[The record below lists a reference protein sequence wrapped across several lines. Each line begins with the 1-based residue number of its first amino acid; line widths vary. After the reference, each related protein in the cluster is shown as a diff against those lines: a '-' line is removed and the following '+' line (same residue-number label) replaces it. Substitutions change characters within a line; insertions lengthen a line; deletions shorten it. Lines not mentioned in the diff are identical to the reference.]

1 MENRIMNIDSN
12 NIRNFSIIAHI
23 DHGKS
28 TLADRIMEFTNTV
41 DDRTSKPQLLDNMT
55 VEKEH
60 GVTVKSQTVTNYY
73 LAKDNQQYVLNLID
87 TPGHVDFS
95 YEVTKSLSATEGV
108 ILLVD
113 ATQGVQAQTIANYN
127 LAKAQHIKIMP
138 VINKIDSPN
147 AEIANVKQQILD
159 LDSQFKPADILEISS
174 KNGTGVTELL
184 EAIVVNIPAPTLADQ
199 AQELKALV
207 FDMTYDSYQGVI
219 AHIRLVAGEIKAN
232 QKLILMNACKKFDAK
247 SIGIF
252 NPNMVGQDTLHAG
265 EVGYV
270 VTGIKEVNQIRVGD
284 TITTAVAGT
293 ADPLPGYE
301 EATSVVYAGI
311 FPKDDFLEMKSA
323 LFKIAL
329 NDSSLKIENDYSDA
343 LGQGFRVGFLGN
355 FHLQIIKERL
365 LVEYGMEVITTS
377 PNVTYKVHL
386 KNDKDVS
393 VNNPV
398 NFPNYSDIDYV
409 EEPIVTMTITTLP
422 ESVNQVI
429 NLSEKYRGVLID
441 LNNLSN
447 LVQLTYN
454 MPLSEIAYHF
464 FNALKSETHGY
475 ATLAMGEITYQPAD
489 IVKITFDI
497 NYSNVPQLTF
507 ITNRTNAA
515 DQSQEIVHK
524 LKYTVP
530 RQLYPMP
537 AQAIVEGKV
546 IARVDIPPIRK
557 NAAVSGEKKSISKQQ
572 ALLRRQSLN
581 KRKTK
586 QLDFELPQSVFDI
599 FLDI

>member
-1 MENRIMNIDSN
+1 MNIDSN

-41 DDRTSKPQLLDNMT
+41 DDRTAKPQLLDNMT

-60 GVTVKSQTVTNYY
+60 GVTVKAQTVTNYY

-95 YEVTKSLSATEGV
+95 YEVSKSLSATEGV

-147 AEIANVKQQILD
+147 AEVATVKQQILD
-159 LDSQFKPADILEISS
+159 LDSEFKSADILETSA
-174 KNGTGVTELL
+174 KNGTGVPELL
-184 EAIVVNIPAPTLADQ
+184 EAIVANIPAPQVADQ
-199 AQELKALV
+199 APELKALV

-219 AHIRLVAGEIKAN
+219 VHIRLVAGEIKAN
-232 QKLILMNACKKFDAK
+232 QKLVLMNAGKTFDAK
-247 SIGIF
+247 AIGIF
-252 NPNMVGQDTLHAG
+252 NPNMVEQDTLYAG

-293 ADPLPGYE
+293 AEPVPGYE
-301 EATSVVYAGI
+301 EATPVVYAGI
-311 FPKDDFLEMKSA
+311 FPKDDFLAMKSA

-329 NDSSLKIENDYSDA
+329 NDSSLKIEDDYSDA

-365 LVEYGMEVITTS
+365 LVEYGVEVITTS

-386 KNDKDVS
+386 KNDKVVS

-409 EEPIVTMTITTLP
+409 EEPIVMVTITTLP

-441 LNNLSN
+441 LNNLSNLSN

-475 ATLAMGEITYQPAD
+475 ATLSMGEITYQPAD
-489 IVKITFDI
+489 VVKMTFDI

-507 ITNRTNAA
+507 ITNRVNAA
-515 DQSQEIVHK
+515 DQSQELVHK
-524 LKYTVP
+524 LKYAVP

-581 KRKTK
+581 KRKAK
-586 QLDFELPQSVFDI
+586 QLEFELPQSVFDI

>member
-1 MENRIMNIDSN
+1 MDSN

-41 DDRTSKPQLLDNMT
+41 DDRTAKPQLLDNMT

-60 GVTVKSQTVTNYY
+60 GVTVKAQTVTNYY

-95 YEVTKSLSATEGV
+95 YEVSKSLSATEGV

-147 AEIANVKQQILD
+147 AEVATVKQQILD
-159 LDSQFKPADILEISS
+159 LDSKFKPADILEISA
-174 KNGTGVTELL
+174 KNGTGVPELL
-184 EAIVVNIPAPTLADQ
+184 EAIVANIPAPQVADQ
-199 AQELKALV
+199 VPELKALV

-219 AHIRLVAGEIKAN
+219 VHIRLVAGEIKAN
-232 QKLILMNACKKFDAK
+232 QKLVLMNAGKTFDAK
-247 SIGIF
+247 AIGIF
-252 NPNMVGQDTLHAG
+252 NPNMVEQDTLYAG

-293 ADPLPGYE
+293 AEPLPGYE
-301 EATSVVYAGI
+301 EATPVVYAGI
-311 FPKDDFLEMKSA
+311 FPKDDFLAMKSA

-329 NDSSLKIENDYSDA
+329 NDSSLKIEDDYSDA

-365 LVEYGMEVITTS
+365 LVEYGVEVITTS

-386 KNDKDVS
+386 KNDKVVA

-398 NFPNYSDIDYV
+398 KFPNYADIDYV
-409 EEPIVTMTITTLP
+409 EEPIVTVTITTLP

-475 ATLAMGEITYQPAD
+475 ATLSMGEITYQPAD
-489 IVKITFDI
+489 VVKMTFDI

-507 ITNRTNAA
+507 ITNRVNAA
-515 DQSQEIVHK
+515 DQSQELVHK
-524 LKYTVP
+524 LKYAVP

-581 KRKTK
+581 KRKAK
-586 QLDFELPQSVFDI
+586 QLEFELPQSVFDI

>member
-1 MENRIMNIDSN
+1 MDSN
-12 NIRNFSIIAHI
+12 KIRNFSIIAHI

-41 DDRTSKPQLLDNMT
+41 DDRTAKPQLLDNMT

-60 GVTVKSQTVTNYY
+60 GVTVKAQTVTNYY

-95 YEVTKSLSATEGV
+95 YEVSKSLSATEGV

-147 AEIANVKQQILD
+147 AEVATVKQQILD
-159 LDSQFKPADILEISS
+159 LDSQFKPTDILEISA
-174 KNGTGVTELL
+174 KNGTGVPELL
-184 EAIVVNIPAPTLADQ
+184 EAIVANIPAPQVADQ
-199 AQELKALV
+199 APELKALV

-232 QKLILMNACKKFDAK
+232 QKLVLMNAGKTFDAK
-247 SIGIF
+247 AIGIF
-252 NPNMVGQDTLHAG
+252 NPNMVEQDTLYAG

-293 ADPLPGYE
+293 AEPLPGYE
-301 EATSVVYAGI
+301 EATPVVYAGI
-311 FPKDDFLEMKSA
+311 FPKDDFLAMKSA

-329 NDSSLKIENDYSDA
+329 NDSSLKIEDDYSDA

-365 LVEYGMEVITTS
+365 LVEYGVEVVTTS

-386 KNDKDVS
+386 KNDKVVA

-398 NFPNYSDIDYV
+398 NFPNYADIDYV
-409 EEPIVTMTITTLP
+409 EEPIVMVTITTLP

-447 LVQLTYN
+447 LVQLAYN

-475 ATLAMGEITYQPAD
+475 ATLSMGEITYQPAD
-489 IVKITFDI
+489 VVKMTFDI
-497 NYSNVPQLTF
+497 NYSDVPQLTF
-507 ITNRTNAA
+507 ITNRVNAA
-515 DQSQEIVHK
+515 DQSQELVHK
-524 LKYTVP
+524 LKYAVP

-581 KRKTK
+581 KRKAK
-586 QLDFELPQSVFDI
+586 QLEFELPQSVFDI

>member
-1 MENRIMNIDSN
+1 MNIDSN

-41 DDRTSKPQLLDNMT
+41 DDRTAKPQLLDNMT

-60 GVTVKSQTVTNYY
+60 GVTVKAQTVTNYY

-95 YEVTKSLSATEGV
+95 YEVSKSLSATEGV

-147 AEIANVKQQILD
+147 AEVATVKQQILD
-159 LDSQFKPADILEISS
+159 LDSEFKSADILETSA
-174 KNGTGVTELL
+174 KNGTGVPELL
-184 EAIVVNIPAPTLADQ
+184 EAIVANIPAPQVADQ
-199 AQELKALV
+199 APELKALV

-219 AHIRLVAGEIKAN
+219 VHIRLVAGEIKAN
-232 QKLILMNACKKFDAK
+232 QKLVLMNAGKTFDAK
-247 SIGIF
+247 AIGIF
-252 NPNMVGQDTLHAG
+252 NPNMVEQDTLYAG

-293 ADPLPGYE
+293 AEPVPGYE
-301 EATSVVYAGI
+301 EATPVVYAGI
-311 FPKDDFLEMKSA
+311 FPKDDFLAMKSA

-329 NDSSLKIENDYSDA
+329 NDSSLKIEDDYSDA

-365 LVEYGMEVITTS
+365 LVEYGVEVITTS

-386 KNDKDVS
+386 KNDKVVS

-409 EEPIVTMTITTLP
+409 EEPIVMVTITTLP

-429 NLSEKYRGVLID
+429 NLSEKYRG
-441 LNNLSN
+441 S
-447 LVQLTYN
+447 
-454 MPLSEIAYHF
+454 
-464 FNALKSETHGY
+464 
-475 ATLAMGEITYQPAD
+475 
-489 IVKITFDI
+489 
-497 NYSNVPQLTF
+497 
-507 ITNRTNAA
+507 
-515 DQSQEIVHK
+515 
-524 LKYTVP
+524 
-530 RQLYPMP
+530 
-537 AQAIVEGKV
+537 
-546 IARVDIPPIRK
+546 
-557 NAAVSGEKKSISKQQ
+557 
-572 ALLRRQSLN
+572 
-581 KRKTK
+581 
-586 QLDFELPQSVFDI
+586 
-599 FLDI
+599 

>member
-1 MENRIMNIDSN
+1 
-12 NIRNFSIIAHI
+12 
-23 DHGKS
+23 
-28 TLADRIMEFTNTV
+28 
-41 DDRTSKPQLLDNMT
+41 
-55 VEKEH
+55 
-60 GVTVKSQTVTNYY
+60 
-73 LAKDNQQYVLNLID
+73 
-87 TPGHVDFS
+87 
-95 YEVTKSLSATEGV
+95 
-108 ILLVD
+108 
-113 ATQGVQAQTIANYN
+113 
-127 LAKAQHIKIMP
+127 MP

-147 AEIANVKQQILD
+147 AEVATVKQQILD
-159 LDSQFKPADILEISS
+159 LDSEFKPADILEISA
-174 KNGTGVTELL
+174 KNGTGVPELL
-184 EAIVVNIPAPTLADQ
+184 EAIVANIPAPQVADQ
-199 AQELKALV
+199 APELKALV

-232 QKLILMNACKKFDAK
+232 QKLVLMNAGKTFDAK
-247 SIGIF
+247 AIGIF
-252 NPNMVGQDTLHAG
+252 NPNMVEQDTLYAG

-293 ADPLPGYE
+293 AEPLPGYE
-301 EATSVVYAGI
+301 EATPVVYAGI
-311 FPKDDFLEMKSA
+311 FPKDDFLAMKSA

-329 NDSSLKIENDYSDA
+329 NDSSLKIEDDYSDA

-365 LVEYGMEVITTS
+365 LVEYGVEVITTS

-386 KNDKDVS
+386 KNDKVVA

-409 EEPIVTMTITTLP
+409 EEPIVMVTITTLP

-429 NLSEKYRGVLID
+429 NLSEKYRGVLND

-475 ATLAMGEITYQPAD
+475 ATLSMGEITYQPAD
-489 IVKITFDI
+489 VVKMTFDI

-507 ITNRTNAA
+507 ITNRANAA
-515 DQSQEIVHK
+515 DQSQELVHK
-524 LKYTVP
+524 LKYAVP

-581 KRKTK
+581 KRKAK
-586 QLDFELPQSVFDI
+586 QLEFELPQSVFDI

>member
-1 MENRIMNIDSN
+1 MNIDSN

-41 DDRTSKPQLLDNMT
+41 DDRTAKPQLLDNMT

-60 GVTVKSQTVTNYY
+60 GVTVKAQTVTNYY

-95 YEVTKSLSATEGV
+95 YEVSKSLSATEGV

-147 AEIANVKQQILD
+147 AEVATVKQQILD
-159 LDSQFKPADILEISS
+159 LDSEFKPADILEISA
-174 KNGTGVTELL
+174 KNGTGVPELL
-184 EAIVVNIPAPTLADQ
+184 EAIVANIPAPQVADQ
-199 AQELKALV
+199 APELKALV

-232 QKLILMNACKKFDAK
+232 QKLVLMNAGKTFDAK

-252 NPNMVGQDTLHAG
+252 NPNMVEQDTLYAG

-293 ADPLPGYE
+293 AEPLPGYE
-301 EATSVVYAGI
+301 EATPVVYAGI
-311 FPKDDFLEMKSA
+311 FPKDDFLAMKSA

-329 NDSSLKIENDYSDA
+329 NDSSLKIEDDYSDA

-365 LVEYGMEVITTS
+365 LVEYGVEVITTS

-386 KNDKDVS
+386 KNDKVVA

-398 NFPNYSDIDYV
+398 NFPNYADIDYV
-409 EEPIVTMTITTLP
+409 EEPIVMVTITTLP

-429 NLSEKYRGVLID
+429 NLSEKYRGVLND

-475 ATLAMGEITYQPAD
+475 ATLSMGEITYQPAD
-489 IVKITFDI
+489 VVKMTFDI

-507 ITNRTNAA
+507 ITNRANAA
-515 DQSQEIVHK
+515 DQSQELVHK
-524 LKYTVP
+524 LKYAVP

-581 KRKTK
+581 KRKAK
-586 QLDFELPQSVFDI
+586 QLEFELPQSVFDI

>member
-1 MENRIMNIDSN
+1 MDSN

-41 DDRTSKPQLLDNMT
+41 DDRTAKPQLLDNMT

-60 GVTVKSQTVTNYY
+60 GVTVKAQTVTNYY

-95 YEVTKSLSATEGV
+95 YEVSKSLSATEGV

-147 AEIANVKQQILD
+147 AEVATVKQQILD
-159 LDSQFKPADILEISS
+159 LDSEFKSADILETSA
-174 KNGTGVTELL
+174 KNGTGVPELL
-184 EAIVVNIPAPTLADQ
+184 EAIVANIPAPQVADQ
-199 AQELKALV
+199 APELKALV

-219 AHIRLVAGEIKAN
+219 VHIRLVAGEIKAN
-232 QKLILMNACKKFDAK
+232 QKLVLMNAGKTFDAK
-247 SIGIF
+247 AIGIF
-252 NPNMVGQDTLHAG
+252 NPNMVEQDTLYAG

-293 ADPLPGYE
+293 AEPVPGYE
-301 EATSVVYAGI
+301 EATPVVYAGI
-311 FPKDDFLEMKSA
+311 FPKDDFLAMKSA

-329 NDSSLKIENDYSDA
+329 NDSSLKIEDDYSDA

-365 LVEYGMEVITTS
+365 LVEYGVEVITTS

-386 KNDKDVS
+386 KNDKVVS

-409 EEPIVTMTITTLP
+409 EEPIVMVTITTLP

-441 LNNLSN
+441 LNNLSNLSN

-475 ATLAMGEITYQPAD
+475 ATLSMGEITYQPAD
-489 IVKITFDI
+489 VVKMTFDI

-507 ITNRTNAA
+507 ITNRVNAA
-515 DQSQEIVHK
+515 DQSQELVHK
-524 LKYTVP
+524 LKYAVP

-581 KRKTK
+581 KRKAK
-586 QLDFELPQSVFDI
+586 QLEFELPQSVFDI

>member
-1 MENRIMNIDSN
+1 MMNIDSN

-41 DDRTSKPQLLDNMT
+41 DDRTAKPQLLDNMT

-60 GVTVKSQTVTNYY
+60 GVTVKAQTVTNYY

-95 YEVTKSLSATEGV
+95 YEVSKSLSATEGV

-147 AEIANVKQQILD
+147 AEVATVKQQILD
-159 LDSQFKPADILEISS
+159 LDSEFKSADILETSA
-174 KNGTGVTELL
+174 KNGTGVPELL
-184 EAIVVNIPAPTLADQ
+184 EAIVANIPAPQVADQ
-199 AQELKALV
+199 APELKALV

-219 AHIRLVAGEIKAN
+219 VHIRLVAGEIKAN
-232 QKLILMNACKKFDAK
+232 QKLVLMNAGKTFDAK
-247 SIGIF
+247 AIGIF
-252 NPNMVGQDTLHAG
+252 NPNMVEQDTLYAG

-293 ADPLPGYE
+293 AEPVPGYE
-301 EATSVVYAGI
+301 EATPVVYAGI
-311 FPKDDFLEMKSA
+311 FPKDDFLAMKSA

-329 NDSSLKIENDYSDA
+329 NDSSLKIEDDYSDA

-365 LVEYGMEVITTS
+365 LVEYGVEVITTS

-386 KNDKDVS
+386 KNDKVVS

-409 EEPIVTMTITTLP
+409 EEPIVMVTITTLP

-441 LNNLSN
+441 LNNLSNLSN

-475 ATLAMGEITYQPAD
+475 ATLSMGEITYQPAD
-489 IVKITFDI
+489 VVKMTFDI

-507 ITNRTNAA
+507 ITNRVNAA
-515 DQSQEIVHK
+515 DQSQELVHK
-524 LKYTVP
+524 LKYAVP

-581 KRKTK
+581 KRKAK
-586 QLDFELPQSVFDI
+586 QLEFELPQSVFDI

>member
-1 MENRIMNIDSN
+1 MTIDSN
-12 NIRNFSIIAHI
+12 KIRNFSIIAHI

-41 DDRTSKPQLLDNMT
+41 DDRTAKPQLLDNMT

-60 GVTVKSQTVTNYY
+60 GVTVKAQTVTNYY

-95 YEVTKSLSATEGV
+95 YEVSKSLSATEGV

-147 AEIANVKQQILD
+147 AEVATVKQQILD
-159 LDSQFKPADILEISS
+159 LDSEFKPTDILEISA
-174 KNGTGVTELL
+174 KNGTGVPALL
-184 EAIVVNIPAPTLADQ
+184 EAIVANIPAPQVADQ
-199 AQELKALV
+199 APELKALV

-232 QKLILMNACKKFDAK
+232 QKLVLMNAGKTFDAK

-252 NPNMVGQDTLHAG
+252 NPNMVGQDTLYAG

-293 ADPLPGYE
+293 AEPLPGYE
-301 EATSVVYAGI
+301 EATPVVYAGI
-311 FPKDDFLEMKSA
+311 FPKDDFLAMKSA

-329 NDSSLKIENDYSDA
+329 NDSSLKIEDDYSDA

-365 LVEYGMEVITTS
+365 LVEYGVEVITTS

-386 KNDKDVS
+386 KNDKVVA

-398 NFPNYSDIDYV
+398 NFPNYADIDYV
-409 EEPIVTMTITTLP
+409 EEPIVMVTITTLP

-429 NLSEKYRGVLID
+429 NLSEKYRGVLND

-475 ATLAMGEITYQPAD
+475 ATLSMGEITYQPAD
-489 IVKITFDI
+489 VVKMTFDI

-507 ITNRTNAA
+507 ITNRVNAA
-515 DQSQEIVHK
+515 DQSQELVHK
-524 LKYTVP
+524 LKYAVP

-546 IARVDIPPIRK
+546 IAHVDIPPIRK

-581 KRKTK
+581 KRKAK
-586 QLDFELPQSVFDI
+586 QLEFELPQSVFDI

>member
-1 MENRIMNIDSN
+1 MTIDSN
-12 NIRNFSIIAHI
+12 KIRNFSIIAHI

-41 DDRTSKPQLLDNMT
+41 DDRTAKPQLLDNMT

-60 GVTVKSQTVTNYY
+60 GVTVKAQTVTNYY

-95 YEVTKSLSATEGV
+95 YEVSKSLSATEGV

-147 AEIANVKQQILD
+147 AEVATVKQQILD
-159 LDSQFKPADILEISS
+159 LDSQFKPTDILEISA
-174 KNGTGVTELL
+174 KNGTGVPELL
-184 EAIVVNIPAPTLADQ
+184 EAIVANIPAPQVADQ
-199 AQELKALV
+199 APELKALV

-232 QKLILMNACKKFDAK
+232 QKLVLMNAGKTFDAK
-247 SIGIF
+247 AIGIF
-252 NPNMVGQDTLHAG
+252 NPNMVEQDTLYAG

-293 ADPLPGYE
+293 AEPLPGYE
-301 EATSVVYAGI
+301 EATPVVYAGI
-311 FPKDDFLEMKSA
+311 FPKDDFLAMKSA

-329 NDSSLKIENDYSDA
+329 NDSSLKIEDDYSDA

-365 LVEYGMEVITTS
+365 LVEYGVEVVTTS

-386 KNDKDVS
+386 KNDKVVA

-398 NFPNYSDIDYV
+398 NFPNYADIDYV
-409 EEPIVTMTITTLP
+409 EEPIVMVTITTLP

-447 LVQLTYN
+447 LVQLAYN

-475 ATLAMGEITYQPAD
+475 ATLSMGEITYQPAD
-489 IVKITFDI
+489 VVKMTFDI
-497 NYSNVPQLTF
+497 NYSDVPQLTF
-507 ITNRTNAA
+507 ITNRVNAA
-515 DQSQEIVHK
+515 DQSQELVHK
-524 LKYTVP
+524 LKYAVP

-581 KRKTK
+581 KRKAK
-586 QLDFELPQSVFDI
+586 QLEFELPQSVFDI